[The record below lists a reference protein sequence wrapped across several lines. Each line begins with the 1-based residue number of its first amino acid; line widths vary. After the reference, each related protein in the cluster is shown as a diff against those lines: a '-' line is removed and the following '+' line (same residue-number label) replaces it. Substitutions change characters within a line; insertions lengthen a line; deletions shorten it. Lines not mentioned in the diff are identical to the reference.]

1 MALLEELLTLRARTP
16 TTLILVGMVLELR
29 SKMLVWFSLSV
40 SLLKGEER
48 LRLWAWDLKPGEL
61 VIIPWFELS
70 IRESH
75 ATILPIYIVL
85 YVLKGS
91 CIF

>member
-48 LRLWAWDLKPGEL
+48 LRLWAWDLKP
-61 VIIPWFELS
+61 
-70 IRESH
+70 
-75 ATILPIYIVL
+75 
-85 YVLKGS
+85 
-91 CIF
+91 

>member
-16 TTLILVGMVLELR
+16 TTLILVGMVLELG

-48 LRLWAWDLKPGEL
+48 LRLWA
-61 VIIPWFELS
+61 
-70 IRESH
+70 
-75 ATILPIYIVL
+75 
-85 YVLKGS
+85 
-91 CIF
+91 